1 MGSEDRKPEAEPG
14 AAEAYRKAGPYL
26 GAVWSLIGSVG
37 VWTAVGLWLDRK
49 FNTAPW
55 LVVVGSLGGMGVGFY
70 VFFKR
75 LSAADKQAREKKQ

>member
-1 MGSEDRKPEAEPG
+1 MGSEKQEPG
-14 AAEAYRKAGPYL
+14 AGSGAGEAYRKAGPYL
-26 GAVWSLIGSVG
+26 DAVWSLIGSVG

-49 FNTAPW
+49 LGTAPW